1 MPSLGDALALFV
13 RWMGFFC
20 PPLTSKQI
28 SIYNKTY
35 SKKDGR
41 RVEKTK
47 PEKAAGFHPDGS
59 NGVQTPNPT
68 VAK

>member
-20 PPLTSKQI
+20 PPRISTQI

-47 PEKAAGFHPDGS
+47 PEKAACFHPDGS